1 MTESVQY
8 PTKAVEEAVQHST
21 KASEE
26 AVQHPT
32 KTVEEAVQHPTK
44 AVEYDPKKKASEYK
58 VGDQVRVV
66 LDGGVIEYG
75 EVLDKGKTIDGVDY
89 ILLTVGNYTKK
100 FVVNDVNGTYV
111 SN

>member
-8 PTKAVEEAVQHST
+8 PTKAVEEAVQHPT
-21 KASEE
+21 KA
-26 AVQHPT
+26 A
-32 KTVEEAVQHPTK
+32 KEAVQHPTK

-75 EVLDKGKTIDGVDY
+75 EVLDKGKTIDGVEY